1 MYSLF
6 HRLHLIL
13 LAVLFMALAACGG
26 GGVASEGGI
35 GGSGISLGVMQDQ
48 NASTNTAKVNGITFD
63 TTNTTYSEEGSSA
76 SAANVQPG
84 MVVVVQGSIDPV
96 TMTGTA
102 SSIDYADLLDGP
114 ITATTATSISA
125 MGQTILVDGA
135 TIYSG
140 SGVTGLASLANG
152 DVIEVS
158 GFFTATGNIYA
169 TYVER
174 TGSSTHEIKGVITAV
189 NAGVSFN
196 IGNLQVN
203 WANTTGLN
211 VDDFVQA
218 NGMMSN
224 ATTLVAT
231 SVNSLS
237 QNLAVADADEAEVEG
252 LVTSACIPSMPP
264 LATPCSLILG
274 FVTVQVTDTTQID
287 GGLLADIQPGVR
299 IEAEGAL
306 SNNVVIAN
314 KIEFKDSVELVSNV
328 SAKGTDTITLE
339 FGNSDAIVRY
349 DPLVTELSGYLAFDE
364 ILVGDHVKVRARKAG
379 TELIATRIENSSGN
393 TELELQ
399 GPADTV
405 SLPDITILGITVD
418 TTGIITFKDQNDMD
432 ISQIQFFASL
442 GTNTLVKVQGDI
454 DGSNLINWVSIE
466 IEQ

>member
-1 MYSLF
+1 MSL
-6 HRLHLIL
+6 
-13 LAVLFMALAACGG
+13 VACGG
-26 GGVASEGGI
+26 GGVGSEGGI
-35 GGSGISLGVMQDQ
+35 GGSGISMGVMQDQ

-63 TTNTTYSEEGSSA
+63 TTYTSYSEEGGSA
-76 SAANVQPG
+76 SEANIQPG

-102 SSIDYADLLDGP
+102 DSIAYADLLEGP
-114 ITATTATSISA
+114 ITAITATSISS

-174 TGSSTHEIKGVITAV
+174 TGSSSHEIKGVITAV

-231 SVNSLS
+231 SVNALS

-252 LVTSACIPSMPP
+252 LVTGTCIPSMPP
-264 LATPCSLILG
+264 LSTPCTFQLG

-299 IEAEGAL
+299 IEVEGAL

-314 KIEFKDSVELVSNV
+314 KIEFKDSVELVSNT
-328 SAKGTDTITLE
+328 SAKGTDTLTLE
-339 FGNSDAIVRY
+339 FGTNDVTVRY
-349 DPLVTELSGYLAFDE
+349 DPLVTELNGYAAFSD
-364 ILVGDHVKVRARKAG
+364 IVVGDHLKVRARKAG
-379 TELIATRIENSSGN
+379 TELIATRIEDNTGN

-405 SLPDITILGITVD
+405 LLPFITVLGVTVD
-418 TTGIITFKDQNDMD
+418 TTGFIFKDQNGVD
-432 ISQIQFFASL
+432 ISQVQFFVLL

-454 DGSNLINWVSIE
+454 GATNLINWVSIE